1 MDNAPGRI
9 DLGVTTKNVQFL
21 ESGGYATQK
30 IARWKVS
37 QTFDG
42 QWNHLVD
49 GGVSFGWTKWW
60 CESDKEKRKGVIIF
74 C

>member
-9 DLGVTTKNVQFL
+9 DLGGTTKNVQSL
-21 ESGGYATQK
+21 ESGRYATQK

-42 QWNHLVD
+42 
-49 GGVSFGWTKWW
+49 
-60 CESDKEKRKGVIIF
+60 
-74 C
+74 